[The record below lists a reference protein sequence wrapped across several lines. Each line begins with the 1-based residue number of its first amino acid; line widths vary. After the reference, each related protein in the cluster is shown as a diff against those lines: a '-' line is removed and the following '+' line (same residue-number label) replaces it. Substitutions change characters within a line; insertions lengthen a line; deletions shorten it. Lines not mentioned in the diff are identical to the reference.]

1 MNWRLASVLYSIVS
15 TVMMGL
21 LMVVALITGYDDATG
36 VIIAVLLG
44 LILALP
50 ITYMVTKS
58 LLAAAA
64 RDRQAG

>member
-15 TVMMGL
+15 TVMMGV
-21 LMVVALITGYDDATG
+21 LMVIALIAGYDDATG
-36 VIIAVLLG
+36 VIVAVLLG

-50 ITYMVTKS
+50 ITYMVTKA